1 MRHDPGLAS
10 WLQLSLTPGLSAA
23 AIRALLR
30 QFGLPQNILE
40 RKRTELAPHAG
51 GAALEALD
59 SDEVRGAVARALD
72 WAAEQ
77 GNHVV
82 TLSDPAYPKAL
93 LDIADP
99 PPLLYARGRLELL
112 NRAALA
118 IFGVQ
123 RTLRGRAQRR
133 ACRRL
138 VDGGG
143 ARHRRRHRLPEPQRA
158 ACGRDRHAG
167 GARLRVR
174 ARLRAARAQFPAP
187 QSPDQRARERMPGG
201 RSGARIGLAH
211 HRARRRR
218 PGPRGVRD
226 SRLHPLAT
234 RERLPRAHQ

>member
-40 RKRTELAPHAG
+40 RNRTAPPPEAG

-118 IFGVQ
+118 IVGSRNATAQGALNAEAFAKALSDAGLTVVSGLAVGIDAAAHRGGLAGAASTIAVLGTGVDVLYPK
-123 RTLRGRAQRR
+123 RNLDLAAQI
-133 ACRRL
+133 
-138 VDGGG
+138 
-143 ARHRRRHRLPEPQRA
+143 
-158 ACGRDRHAG
+158 
-167 GARLRVR
+167 
-174 ARLRAARAQFPAP
+174 AARGLLLSEFPLGTGPVASNFP
-187 QSPDQRARERMPGG
+187 
-201 RSGARIGLAH
+201 
-211 HRARRRR
+211 RR
-218 PGPRGVRD
+218 
-226 SRLHPLAT
+226 
-234 RERLPRAHQ
+234 